1 MGEKYNLEKEKNWYL
16 IAAMII
22 AAVLMCTYAFQL
34 SVPAILDETIAMGDA
49 AWITGRD
56 WSLTVAA
63 LGGLYFRYVQSL
75 LTVPFFAWMKD
86 PAMIYRA
93 SMVLQAL
100 LHVTI
105 IPVVYT
111 ICRRH
116 LKITS
121 EKISVLLAT
130 AVCFV
135 PSAALYVLYYRGDFL
150 LYVLPWYVLL
160 TVLETMKAADERK
173 TGKRIGYTVLTILLC
188 VLCYGAHTRGIVIL
202 IAVFLCVLYM
212 QIFQK
217 QKSLHWPCVAVFAL
231 VFLLIDYQ
239 IGSVLKDALYSVA
252 GANANTLESVDM
264 GNYFN
269 LFSYESLKD
278 VVMLCIS
285 WMHTL
290 VITTDGL
297 VLIGVIVFL
306 VIAGKVLF
314 GRSGD
319 ISVGEKTVSLFSF
332 LVFAGYYAVG
342 ALFFKGTYL
351 AQSTGA
357 LTRRT
362 DRLLYD
368 RYSICGAGMIIFIAL
383 YILCWRREWMTI
395 KSKILCLAGAGVV
408 GFIWLK
414 KILPVAVKYPGYI
427 FNTITLNTFQ
437 NVSDPSKIITG
448 QKYSWHGLLKL
459 SVLAA
464 VIMFI
469 ILLISCL
476 KKKWVPCLILVLV
489 LISDLALI
497 QINYVKIRKA
507 ANDYLV
513 DATTAV
519 VDFMQSFED
528 DVTADYPYILKGK
541 LSGVKIQFYQSQ
553 LMEYKMFGKDQEEQ
567 LALDNYFIISDHDD
581 IDLTWYSDDYYL
593 FEEFDYAHA
602 EYDIVYV
609 KGEQLAEKMEALGYH
624 MIRYGADPEK
634 QE

>member
-1 MGEKYNLEKEKNWYL
+1 MENKCNFGKIKNGCL
-16 IAAMII
+16 LGVTVI

-34 SVPAILDETIAMGDA
+34 SVPAILDETISMGDA

-105 IPVVYT
+105 IPVVYV

-121 EKISVLLAT
+121 EKIAVLLGT

-135 PSAALYVLYYRGDFL
+135 PSAALYVFYYRGDFL
-150 LYVLPWYVLL
+150 LYLLPWYVLL
-160 TVLETMKAADERK
+160 TMLETMKAAEEGK
-173 TGKRIGYTVLTILLC
+173 TKRRIIFTILTILLC
-188 VLCYGAHTRGIVIL
+188 VLCYGAHTRGIVAL
-202 IAVFLCVLYM
+202 IAVLLCTCYM
-212 QIFQK
+212 QVFQK
-217 QKSLHWPCVAVFAL
+217 KKSLHWPCVILFAL
-231 VFLLIDYQ
+231 LLLVIDSC
-239 IGSVLKDALYSVA
+239 IGSVLKNALYSVA

-269 LFSYESLKD
+269 LFSYENLKD

-297 VLIGVIVFL
+297 AIIGVIAFL

-314 GRSGD
+314 GKTGN
-319 ISVGEKTVSLFSF
+319 ITTEEKTVSLFSF
-332 LVFAGYYAVG
+332 LIFAGYYAEGV
-342 ALFFKGTYL
+342 LFFKGTYL
-351 AQSTGA
+351 AQSTGVV
-357 LTRRT
+357 TRRT

-383 YILCWRREWMTI
+383 YVLCWRREWMTI
-395 KSKILCLAGAGVV
+395 KSKIVCLTCAGVT

-437 NVSDPSKIITG
+437 NISDPSKIITG

-459 SVLAA
+459 SMMAA
-464 VIMFI
+464 VLMLV

-476 KKKWVPCLILVLV
+476 RKKWTPYVLLALVLV
-489 LISDLALI
+489 SDLALI

-513 DATTAV
+513 EATANV
-519 VDFMQSFED
+519 VDFMQAFED
-528 DVTADYPYILKGK
+528 EVTEDYPYILKGK

-609 KGEQLAEKMEALGYH
+609 KGEQLAEKMETLGYR
-624 MIRYGADPEK
+624 MVKYEPDMEK
-634 QE
+634 QK